1 MSKIYVKIQDDEDV
15 TFVLLDDVDLTSMTN
30 VDVLVKLKELIVD
43 FWSFDNSC
51 YVFLDKYGES
61 GYDTKTLSEYGYGD
75 GDTVIICN
83 TKGWARLT
91 DLFPNYNIPFLGS
104 ALDAPVSFRPKR
116 TLVKDGEESDEDFVY
131 GSSITPNQPTKIL
144 VHDSWE
150 ETEKIT
156 ASLFAPSQIRRGFW
170 EKIQVFLYKDSEFER
185 VVEKAGK
192 VEPGAKIQSYNPLD
206 MNLNSGDVVEVT
218 LKMYDEGIK
227 IQPHE
232 NHIVWQ
238 GSYKDCE
245 FLIQVQKESSI
256 ESVAGEAEISING
269 IQIGKLVFNM
279 DVVEKEPL
287 MLNTIIKA
295 KPYRRI
301 FISYSHKDKKKVELI
316 AKTCKAQ
323 NLEYFFD
330 RHTLDPGDN
339 FDEKIELWIRS
350 VDLFILCWSK
360 HAAKSEYVKK
370 EYRQAIELSELNKQ
384 PRETSLRISPFNIN
398 PKAKPPIELA
408 KLHFE
413 DLSEGWFSGLF
424 ESILTRLQSPK
435 RKTTTAQ

>member
-1 MSKIYVKIQDDEDV
+1 MSKIYVKIQDGKDITCVFFNE
-15 TFVLLDDVDLTSMTN
+15 VDLISITN
-30 VDVLVKLKELIVD
+30 VDIFIKLQQLIVG
-43 FWSFDNSC
+43 FVPDN
-51 YVFLDKYGES
+51 YFFLDKYGEFVL
-61 GYDTKTLSEYGYGD
+61 DTKTLSECDFRD
-75 GDTVIICN
+75 GDFVSIKSRSDFCFCYVSQEC
-83 TKGWARLT
+83 W
-91 DLFPNYNIPFLGS
+91 YHYVIPFCENT
-104 ALDAPVSFRPKR
+104 LDSMISYQPQRILVNCRKKSVEDLVS
-116 TLVKDGEESDEDFVY
+116 
-131 GSSITPNQPTKIL
+131 GSSIMPNQPTRVLENDPLKN
-144 VHDSWE
+144 S
-150 ETEKIT
+150 ETIM
-156 ASLFAPSQIRRGFW
+156 ASLFAPSQIRRGNW
-170 EKIQVFLYKDSEFER
+170 EKIQVFLYKDSEFEE
-185 VVEKAGK
+185 VVEKARK
-192 VEPGAKIQSYNPLD
+192 VDSSSRIKSYNPLD
-206 MNLNSGDVVEVT
+206 MELRFGDAVEVT

-413 DLSEGWFSGLF
+413 DLSEGWFRGLF

-435 RKTTTAQ
+435 RKTTTAR